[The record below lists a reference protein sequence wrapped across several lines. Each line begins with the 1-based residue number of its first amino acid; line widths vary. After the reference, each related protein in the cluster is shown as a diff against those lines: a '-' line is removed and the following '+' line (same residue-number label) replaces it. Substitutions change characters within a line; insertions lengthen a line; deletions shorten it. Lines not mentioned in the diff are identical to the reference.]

1 MTYMVS
7 TIVLALVDNMGAIIW
22 ENNFL
27 MPHEFCLWVDLS
39 ATERERLPCVFLIWT
54 IWGTFHARFVTQP
67 TLWAP
72 NISQCGI
79 TTRGQW
85 PYYRLLDG
93 IGNNFEHMFELNEL

>member
-39 ATERERLPCVFLIWT
+39 AGAGADV
-54 IWGTFHARFVTQP
+54 G
-67 TLWAP
+67 
-72 NISQCGI
+72 
-79 TTRGQW
+79 RGQQLAMREEGGRGE
-85 PYYRLLDG
+85 PEGEFVKSGL
-93 IGNNFEHMFELNEL
+93 FK